1 MRARKRIISKL
12 ILLAVLAALNIAVS
26 CSGKAEGG
34 DDQAGRKPGQKQ
46 SGRQSLGDKAGS
58 MEAVPVAVIT
68 PWHTDLASYVFGN
81 AHIEALRVVDIVAR
95 VEGPLETLNVEEGA
109 RVRRGQVLA
118 SLDRDQLKLALD
130 EARAQLENTRSAFE
144 RDTKMLEKELTS
156 QEVVDNSKYQFETAR
171 TRFERAELNL
181 RYATITS
188 PFDGMVTKRY
198 IEVGSLIRANMVLF
212 NIADMGRLLAR
223 VYVPEKEM
231 ARINVGDHVEIE
243 SEMIPDRRFAGEV
256 EMISPV
262 VDPATGT
269 IKVTVHLT
277 EGYDLLKPGM
287 FCSVFILTD
296 THKDVMVISRK
307 ALMTDSETPQV
318 FVVDDSLRVHRRPL
332 EIGIQQGDTL
342 EVVSGLKPE
351 EKVVLIGQENLS
363 EGTLVKMTGDAGQR
377 SSQDS
382 SSTGTSAAR

>member
-1 MRARKRIISKL
+1 LRARKRHITKL
-12 ILLAVLAALNIAVS
+12 LLLAVLTALNLFAS

-34 DDQAGRKPGQKQ
+34 DGQAGGKPGQMQ

-58 MEAVPVAVIT
+58 LEAVPVAVIT

-118 SLDRDQLKLALD
+118 SLDRDQLKLALE
-130 EARAQLENTRSAFE
+130 EARAQLDNARSTYE
-144 RDTKMLEKELTS
+144 RNTKMLEKELTS
-156 QEVVDNSKYQFETAR
+156 QEVLDNSKYQFETAR
-171 TRFERAELNL
+171 TRSERAELNL

-212 NIADMGRLLAR
+212 NIADMSRLLAR

-296 THKDVMVISRK
+296 THQNVMVISRK
-307 ALMTDSETPQV
+307 ALLPDSETPEV
-318 FVVDDSLRVHRRPL
+318 FVVDDSLRVHRRPV

-342 EVVSGLKPE
+342 EVVSGLRLE

-363 EGTLVKMTGDAGQR
+363 EGTPVKLTADAGQR
-377 SSQDS
+377 SQES
-382 SSTGTSAAR
+382 SLSGTSAVQ